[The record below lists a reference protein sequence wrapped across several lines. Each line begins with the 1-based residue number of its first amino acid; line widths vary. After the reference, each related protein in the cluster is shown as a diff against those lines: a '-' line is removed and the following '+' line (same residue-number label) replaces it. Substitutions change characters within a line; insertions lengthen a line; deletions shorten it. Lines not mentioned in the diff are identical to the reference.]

1 MTEQKMSQIDSW
13 MQHMNQNELDGMDI
27 KDQLDMAKAIMEMME
42 KMEPVYD
49 KYNGGNLVPGIISG
63 RL

>member
-1 MTEQKMSQIDSW
+1 
-13 MQHMNQNELDGMDI
+13 MNQNELDGMDI

>member
-42 KMEPVYD
+42 K
-49 KYNGGNLVPGIISG
+49 NGTGL
-63 RL
+63 